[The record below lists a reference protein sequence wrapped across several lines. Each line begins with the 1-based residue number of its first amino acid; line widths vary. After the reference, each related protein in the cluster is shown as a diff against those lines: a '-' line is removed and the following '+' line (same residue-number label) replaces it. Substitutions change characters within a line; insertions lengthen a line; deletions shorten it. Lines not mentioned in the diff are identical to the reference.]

1 MNTIPSLFAGLDLDP
16 ATLAALHNAYAA
28 PAQKSEEKGK
38 TPKAPKAPK
47 EKGEG
52 KKEKE
57 PIKWIVAGTA
67 SDPLF
72 PQQDPILFLS
82 ALRDAGYREVEVTNE
97 VTGEVSTKRVHDPI
111 VRRFDEKFAVALFN
125 GWSNEPHGTQLDRA
139 TLHARFLCADQGA
152 VWADDMGY
160 RSPIRHS
167 AVQSAA
173 GFIAGMPN
181 ATQKVLGDL
190 AGRERVCVEEVATM
204 TALYESSEGVDPITY
219 ERRLLKL
226 AKDEPSLAAMI
237 KQRPALV
244 KPMYVVALQRL
255 ETLREDLAALYG
267 GDFSAEAIERAHA
280 ALLGRGMPTFEEE
293 LSLMNTTPKN

>member
-1 MNTIPSLFAGLDLDP
+1 MTTSIPSLFAGLDLDP

-38 TPKAPKAPK
+38 GDKPKAPRTPR

-57 PIKWIVAGTA
+57 PIKWLVAGTA
-67 SDPLF
+67 SDPKL
-72 PQQDPILFLS
+72 PQQDPILFLT
-82 ALRDAGYREVEVTNE
+82 ALRDGGKRESVNE
-97 VTGEVSTKRVHDPI
+97 VTGQVVMVHDPI
-111 VRRFDEKFAVALFN
+111 AQRLDEKFAVALFN

-139 TLHARFLCADQGA
+139 TLHARFLTEPKGT
-152 VWADDMGY
+152 VWEFPH
-160 RSPIRHS
+160 RSPETHS
-167 AVQSAA
+167 ARWSAA

-204 TALYESSEGVDPITY
+204 TALYESCDGADPITF

-237 KQRPALV
+237 KQRPELI

-255 ETLREDLAALYG
+255 EHLREDLAGLYN
-267 GDFSAEAIERAHA
+267 GDLSAEAIERAHRC
-280 ALLGRGMPTFEEE
+280 LLGRGMPTFEEE
-293 LSLMNTTPKN
+293 LSLLNTTPKN